1 MRYHE
6 NCRFLK
12 TKHWQPL
19 WRRNIA
25 NLDALKAIAKSPCTF
40 VAVDFEGLS
49 AKEGEPLGI
58 TDIGIAA
65 FPSPPTHIPT
75 PIPDT
80 SGRRSQRLQTFF
92 EQHAIECHWLRLK
105 GKRPISKT
113 KDTCHFGRL
122 QEIEPAQT
130 EAELVALFQSIQQ
143 RFDSPLVLVG
153 FDLVF
158 ELTTMAA
165 HLDQTFQ
172 FFSSWVDL
180 QDIVMEISNPKL
192 TPGLRGTLQ
201 AFGFAPGD
209 LAVYGRKSGH
219 NPADDTIRQLAVLS
233 NLLRLPEGTTL
244 QVEPRQKREEDKVR
258 RFWHGC
264 APNPKELY
272 PFTARVYVRGKPLS
286 FILPHWNQLFDIFS
300 AYNPIAVGIASRGN
314 YGWVSLPSLEG
325 LNCLVKDVHG
335 KELRGEI
342 WDVVS
347 KYDPSVIPMTLHQL
361 HEARQAAQKAER
373 EKKQL
378 ERRIKREEASDRP
391 ENNAQTNIETAVQ
404 DRHLIP

>member
-49 AKEGEPLGI
+49 TKAGEPLGI

-65 FPSPPTHIPT
+65 FPSPPAHIPT

-80 SGRRSQRLQTFF
+80 SGHQNQRLQTFF

-105 GKRPISKT
+105 GKRPISET

-130 EAELVALFQSIQQ
+130 QTELVALFHSIQQ

-165 HLDQTFQ
+165 YLDQIFQ

-192 TPGLRGTLQ
+192 TPGLRSMLR
-201 AFGFAPGD
+201 AFGFALGD
-209 LAVYGRKSGH
+209 LAVRGRKSGH

-233 NLLRLPEGTTL
+233 NHFDYGKAPRYKSNPDRRRKKTSAEVLVWLRSQP
-244 QVEPRQKREEDKVR
+244 KRAV
-258 RFWHGC
+258 
-264 APNPKELY
+264 
-272 PFTARVYVRGKPLS
+272 S
-286 FILPHWNQLFDIFS
+286 F
-300 AYNPIAVGIASRGN
+300 
-314 YGWVSLPSLEG
+314 YG
-325 LNCLVKDVHG
+325 
-335 KELRGEI
+335 
-342 WDVVS
+342 
-347 KYDPSVIPMTLHQL
+347 
-361 HEARQAAQKAER
+361 
-373 EKKQL
+373 
-378 ERRIKREEASDRP
+378 
-391 ENNAQTNIETAVQ
+391 
-404 DRHLIP
+404 

>member
-6 NCRFLK
+6 SCRYLK

-25 NLDALKAIAKSPCTF
+25 NLDALKDSVKSPCTF

-49 AKEGEPLGI
+49 TKEDEPLGI
-58 TDIGIAA
+58 TDIGIAV
-65 FPSPPTHIPT
+65 FPSPPAITT
-75 PIPDT
+75 PMPNT
-80 SGRRSQRLQTFF
+80 SGLRSQRLKTFF
-92 EQHAIECHWLRLK
+92 EQNAIECYWIRLK
-105 GKRPISKT
+105 GKRPISNT

-130 EAELVALFQSIQQ
+130 EIELVALFKSIQQ

-158 ELTTMAA
+158 ELATIAA
-165 HLDQTFQ
+165 HLGQVFQ

-180 QDIVMEISNPKL
+180 QDIVMEVSNPKI
-192 TPGLRGTLQ
+192 THGLRGTLR

-209 LAVYGRKSGH
+209 LAICGRKSPH
-219 NPADDTIRQLAVLS
+219 NPADDTIRELAVLV
-233 NLLRLPEGTTL
+233 NLLRLQKGTTL
-244 QVEPRQKREEDKVR
+244 QIEPRPKREQDGVR
-258 RFWHGC
+258 RFWHGR

-286 FILPHWNQLFDIFS
+286 SILPHWDQLFGIFS
-300 AYNPIAVGIASRGN
+300 TYNPIAVGIASGGD
-314 YGWVSLPSLEG
+314 YGWVSLPNLER
-325 LNCLVKDVHG
+325 LNCFIKDVHG
-335 KELRGEI
+335 KELKEET

-347 KYDPSVIPMTLHQL
+347 KYDPLVIPMTLDQL

-373 EKKQL
+373 ERKQL
-378 ERRIKREEASDRP
+378 ERRIKREAASDK
-391 ENNAQTNIETAVQ
+391 
-404 DRHLIP
+404 